1 MLVER
6 IPTGIEG
13 LDRLIEGGIPKAT
26 SGIIITDR
34 RSPGGIFGQQILW
47 NNLKRGL
54 RCTYFHTRYASERE
68 LLDEM
73 SGNGWDTG
81 PFLERGN
88 FRITDYISI
97 AELTT
102 EEQKNSELSQDLKEV
117 EGRFISVSKLT
128 KITSKADYDFAI
140 YDDIDLLLGRLD
152 RPQFVRWA
160 GTVAKLQKDQ
170 GGVALALVYQQNLP
184 DDVMSLVDRL
194 GSDCTI
200 ELQTSETPD
209 GMLQHFFRVTRMKA
223 TQIGR
228 HGWMPY
234 VKDKEGISAI

>member
-1 MLVER
+1 MMDR

-26 SGIIITDR
+26 SGIVIADR

-73 SGNGWDTG
+73 AGNGWDAT
-81 PFLERGN
+81 PFVEKTN
-88 FRITDYISI
+88 FRVTDYIAL
-97 AELTT
+97 AELTP
-102 EEQKNSELSQDLKEV
+102 EEQQRGELSQDVKEV
-117 EGRFISVSKLT
+117 EGRFISVQKLT
-128 KITSKADYDFAI
+128 KLTSKADYDFAI
-140 YDDIDLLLGRLD
+140 YDDIDLLLRRLD
-152 RPQFVRWA
+152 KSQFFDWA
-160 GTVAKLQKDQ
+160 GTVAKLQKER
-170 GGVALALVYQQNLP
+170 GGVALALIYQQNLP
-184 DDVMSLVDRL
+184 DDVLSLVDRL

-209 GMLQHFFRVTRMKA
+209 GMLQHFFRVTRMKG
-223 TQIGR
+223 TQISR
-228 HGWMPY
+228 HGWVPY
-234 VKDKEGISAI
+234 VKDKEGIVAI